1 MLKINNKGQS
11 LVMFVLIIPI
21 FLLILTLIYDV
32 GNAIYEKDRLSNT
45 NYLTIEYGLN
55 NIDTVTEN
63 DLKNLIEQNTSNL
76 KYIYVTI
83 EDNQIE
89 IKMEKDAKSIIGK
102 MFNFNLVKIISHYK
116 GKIINNQK
124 TLLYKLEEEKNI
136 KEIHKILKTNTS
148 DSRLSWFNVG
158 EYKSK
163 PNMVGDLQTT
173 SPNQVSAEIKKLLT

>member
-21 FLLILTLIYDV
+21 FLLILTLVYDV

-63 DLKNLIEQNTSNL
+63 DLKNLIEQNTFNL

-83 EDNQIE
+83 KENQIE

-124 TLLYKLEEEKNI
+124 
-136 KEIHKILKTNTS
+136 EIERI
-148 DSRLSWFNVG
+148 V
-158 EYKSK
+158 
-163 PNMVGDLQTT
+163 
-173 SPNQVSAEIKKLLT
+173 

>member
-21 FLLILTLIYDV
+21 FLLILTLVYDV

-83 EDNQIE
+83 EGNQIE
-89 IKMEKDAKSIIGK
+89 IKMEKYAKSIIGK

-124 TLLYKLEEEKNI
+124 
-136 KEIHKILKTNTS
+136 EIERI
-148 DSRLSWFNVG
+148 V
-158 EYKSK
+158 
-163 PNMVGDLQTT
+163 
-173 SPNQVSAEIKKLLT
+173 

>member
-21 FLLILTLIYDV
+21 FLLILTLVYDV

-63 DLKNLIEQNTSNL
+63 DLKNLIEQNTSNF

-83 EDNQIE
+83 EENQIE

-102 MFNFNLVKIISHYK
+102 MFNFNLLKIISHYK

-124 TLLYKLEEEKNI
+124 
-136 KEIHKILKTNTS
+136 EIERI
-148 DSRLSWFNVG
+148 V
-158 EYKSK
+158 
-163 PNMVGDLQTT
+163 
-173 SPNQVSAEIKKLLT
+173 

>member
-21 FLLILTLIYDV
+21 FLLILTLVYDV

-83 EDNQIE
+83 EENQIE

-102 MFNFNLVKIISHYK
+102 MFNFNLVKIISHYE
-116 GKIINNQK
+116 GKIINNK
-124 TLLYKLEEEKNI
+124 
-136 KEIHKILKTNTS
+136 KEIERI
-148 DSRLSWFNVG
+148 V
-158 EYKSK
+158 
-163 PNMVGDLQTT
+163 
-173 SPNQVSAEIKKLLT
+173 

>member
-21 FLLILTLIYDV
+21 FLLILTLVYDV

-83 EDNQIE
+83 EGNQIE

-124 TLLYKLEEEKNI
+124 
-136 KEIHKILKTNTS
+136 EIERI
-148 DSRLSWFNVG
+148 V
-158 EYKSK
+158 
-163 PNMVGDLQTT
+163 
-173 SPNQVSAEIKKLLT
+173 

>member
-21 FLLILTLIYDV
+21 FLLILTLVYDV

-63 DLKNLIEQNTSNL
+63 DLKNLINQNTSNL

-124 TLLYKLEEEKNI
+124 
-136 KEIHKILKTNTS
+136 EIERI
-148 DSRLSWFNVG
+148 V
-158 EYKSK
+158 
-163 PNMVGDLQTT
+163 
-173 SPNQVSAEIKKLLT
+173 

>member
-21 FLLILTLIYDV
+21 FLLILTLVYDV

-55 NIDTVTEN
+55 NIETVTEN

-83 EDNQIE
+83 EENQIE

-124 TLLYKLEEEKNI
+124 
-136 KEIHKILKTNTS
+136 EIERI
-148 DSRLSWFNVG
+148 V
-158 EYKSK
+158 
-163 PNMVGDLQTT
+163 
-173 SPNQVSAEIKKLLT
+173 

>member
-21 FLLILTLIYDV
+21 FLLILTLVYDV

-83 EDNQIE
+83 EENQIE

-116 GKIINNQK
+116 GKIINNQ
-124 TLLYKLEEEKNI
+124 TELE
-136 KEIHKILKTNTS
+136 
-148 DSRLSWFNVG
+148 RLV
-158 EYKSK
+158 
-163 PNMVGDLQTT
+163 
-173 SPNQVSAEIKKLLT
+173 

>member
-21 FLLILTLIYDV
+21 FLLILTLVYDV

-63 DLKNLIEQNTSNL
+63 DLKNLIEQNTSNI

-83 EDNQIE
+83 EENQIE

-124 TLLYKLEEEKNI
+124 
-136 KEIHKILKTNTS
+136 EIERI
-148 DSRLSWFNVG
+148 V
-158 EYKSK
+158 
-163 PNMVGDLQTT
+163 
-173 SPNQVSAEIKKLLT
+173 

>member
-89 IKMEKDAKSIIGK
+89 IEMEKEAKSIIGK
-102 MFNFNLVKIISHYK
+102 MFNFNLLKIISHYK

-124 TLLYKLEEEKNI
+124 
-136 KEIHKILKTNTS
+136 EIERI
-148 DSRLSWFNVG
+148 V
-158 EYKSK
+158 
-163 PNMVGDLQTT
+163 
-173 SPNQVSAEIKKLLT
+173 

>member
-21 FLLILTLIYDV
+21 FLLILTLVYDV

-83 EDNQIE
+83 EENQIE

-116 GKIINNQK
+116 GKIINNQ
-124 TLLYKLEEEKNI
+124 T
-136 KEIHKILKTNTS
+136 EIERI
-148 DSRLSWFNVG
+148 V
-158 EYKSK
+158 
-163 PNMVGDLQTT
+163 
-173 SPNQVSAEIKKLLT
+173 

>member
-21 FLLILTLIYDV
+21 FLLILTLVYDV

-63 DLKNLIEQNTSNL
+63 DLKSLIEQNTSNL

-83 EDNQIE
+83 EENQIE

-124 TLLYKLEEEKNI
+124 
-136 KEIHKILKTNTS
+136 EIERI
-148 DSRLSWFNVG
+148 V
-158 EYKSK
+158 
-163 PNMVGDLQTT
+163 
-173 SPNQVSAEIKKLLT
+173 

>member
-1 MLKINNKGQS
+1 MFKINNKGQS

-21 FLLILTLIYDV
+21 FLLILTLVYDV

-83 EDNQIE
+83 EGNQIE

-124 TLLYKLEEEKNI
+124 
-136 KEIHKILKTNTS
+136 EIERI
-148 DSRLSWFNVG
+148 V
-158 EYKSK
+158 
-163 PNMVGDLQTT
+163 
-173 SPNQVSAEIKKLLT
+173 

>member
-21 FLLILTLIYDV
+21 FLLILTLVYDV

-83 EDNQIE
+83 EENQIE

-102 MFNFNLVKIISHYK
+102 MFNFNLIKIISHYK

-124 TLLYKLEEEKNI
+124 
-136 KEIHKILKTNTS
+136 EIERI
-148 DSRLSWFNVG
+148 V
-158 EYKSK
+158 
-163 PNMVGDLQTT
+163 
-173 SPNQVSAEIKKLLT
+173 

>member
-116 GKIINNQK
+116 GKIINNV
-124 TLLYKLEEEKNI
+124 I
-136 KEIHKILKTNTS
+136 
-148 DSRLSWFNVG
+148 
-158 EYKSK
+158 
-163 PNMVGDLQTT
+163 
-173 SPNQVSAEIKKLLT
+173 

>member
-21 FLLILTLIYDV
+21 FLLILTLVYDV

-83 EDNQIE
+83 EENQIE
-89 IKMEKDAKSIIGK
+89 IKMEKDAKSIKSIIGK

-124 TLLYKLEEEKNI
+124 
-136 KEIHKILKTNTS
+136 EIERI
-148 DSRLSWFNVG
+148 V
-158 EYKSK
+158 
-163 PNMVGDLQTT
+163 
-173 SPNQVSAEIKKLLT
+173 

>member
-11 LVMFVLIIPI
+11 LVMFILIIPI
-21 FLLILTLIYDV
+21 FLLILTLVYDV

-83 EDNQIE
+83 EENQIE
-89 IKMEKDAKSIIGK
+89 IKIEKDAKSIIGK

-124 TLLYKLEEEKNI
+124 
-136 KEIHKILKTNTS
+136 EIERI
-148 DSRLSWFNVG
+148 V
-158 EYKSK
+158 
-163 PNMVGDLQTT
+163 
-173 SPNQVSAEIKKLLT
+173 

>member
-11 LVMFVLIIPI
+11 LVMFILIIPI
-21 FLLILTLIYDV
+21 FLLILTLVYDV

-83 EDNQIE
+83 EENQIE

-124 TLLYKLEEEKNI
+124 
-136 KEIHKILKTNTS
+136 EIERI
-148 DSRLSWFNVG
+148 V
-158 EYKSK
+158 
-163 PNMVGDLQTT
+163 
-173 SPNQVSAEIKKLLT
+173 

>member
-21 FLLILTLIYDV
+21 FLLILTLVYDV

-63 DLKNLIEQNTSNL
+63 DLKNLIEQNTYTL
-76 KYIYVTI
+76 KYIYITI
-83 EDNQIE
+83 EENQIE

-124 TLLYKLEEEKNI
+124 
-136 KEIHKILKTNTS
+136 EIERI
-148 DSRLSWFNVG
+148 V
-158 EYKSK
+158 
-163 PNMVGDLQTT
+163 
-173 SPNQVSAEIKKLLT
+173 

>member
-21 FLLILTLIYDV
+21 FLLILTLVYDV
-32 GNAIYEKDRLSNT
+32 GNVIYEKDRLSNT

-83 EDNQIE
+83 EENQIE

-124 TLLYKLEEEKNI
+124 
-136 KEIHKILKTNTS
+136 EIERI
-148 DSRLSWFNVG
+148 V
-158 EYKSK
+158 
-163 PNMVGDLQTT
+163 
-173 SPNQVSAEIKKLLT
+173 

>member
-11 LVMFVLIIPI
+11 LVMLVLIIPI
-21 FLLILTLIYDV
+21 FLLILTLVYDV

-83 EDNQIE
+83 EENQIE

-102 MFNFNLVKIISHYK
+102 MFNFNLVKIISHYE

-124 TLLYKLEEEKNI
+124 EIERITALIEEHVK
-136 KEIHKILKTNTS
+136 
-148 DSRLSWFNVG
+148 
-158 EYKSK
+158 
-163 PNMVGDLQTT
+163 
-173 SPNQVSAEIKKLLT
+173 

>member
-21 FLLILTLIYDV
+21 FLLILTLVYDI
-32 GNAIYEKDRLSNT
+32 GNAIYEKDILSNT

-83 EDNQIE
+83 EENQIE

-124 TLLYKLEEEKNI
+124 
-136 KEIHKILKTNTS
+136 EIERI
-148 DSRLSWFNVG
+148 V
-158 EYKSK
+158 
-163 PNMVGDLQTT
+163 
-173 SPNQVSAEIKKLLT
+173 

>member
-21 FLLILTLIYDV
+21 FLLILTLVYDV

-63 DLKNLIEQNTSNL
+63 DLKNLIEKNTSNL

-83 EDNQIE
+83 EENQIE

-124 TLLYKLEEEKNI
+124 
-136 KEIHKILKTNTS
+136 EIERI
-148 DSRLSWFNVG
+148 V
-158 EYKSK
+158 
-163 PNMVGDLQTT
+163 
-173 SPNQVSAEIKKLLT
+173 

>member
-11 LVMFVLIIPI
+11 LVMFILIIPI
-21 FLLILTLIYDV
+21 FLLILTLVYDV

-76 KYIYVTI
+76 KYIYITI
-83 EDNQIE
+83 EENQIE

-124 TLLYKLEEEKNI
+124 
-136 KEIHKILKTNTS
+136 EIERI
-148 DSRLSWFNVG
+148 V
-158 EYKSK
+158 
-163 PNMVGDLQTT
+163 
-173 SPNQVSAEIKKLLT
+173 

>member
-21 FLLILTLIYDV
+21 FLLILTLVYNV

-76 KYIYVTI
+76 KYIYITI
-83 EDNQIE
+83 EENQIE
-89 IKMEKDAKSIIGK
+89 IKIEKDAKSIIGK

-124 TLLYKLEEEKNI
+124 
-136 KEIHKILKTNTS
+136 EIERI
-148 DSRLSWFNVG
+148 V
-158 EYKSK
+158 
-163 PNMVGDLQTT
+163 
-173 SPNQVSAEIKKLLT
+173 

>member
-21 FLLILTLIYDV
+21 FLLILTLVYDV

-76 KYIYVTI
+76 KYIYITI
-83 EDNQIE
+83 EENQIE

-102 MFNFNLVKIISHYK
+102 MFNFNLVKIISHYE

-124 TLLYKLEEEKNI
+124 
-136 KEIHKILKTNTS
+136 EIERI
-148 DSRLSWFNVG
+148 V
-158 EYKSK
+158 
-163 PNMVGDLQTT
+163 
-173 SPNQVSAEIKKLLT
+173 

>member
-21 FLLILTLIYDV
+21 FLLILTLVYDV

-63 DLKNLIEQNTSNL
+63 DLKNLIEQNTFNL

-83 EDNQIE
+83 EENQIE

-124 TLLYKLEEEKNI
+124 
-136 KEIHKILKTNTS
+136 EIERI
-148 DSRLSWFNVG
+148 V
-158 EYKSK
+158 
-163 PNMVGDLQTT
+163 
-173 SPNQVSAEIKKLLT
+173 

>member
-21 FLLILTLIYDV
+21 FLLILTLVYDA

-83 EDNQIE
+83 EENQIE

-124 TLLYKLEEEKNI
+124 
-136 KEIHKILKTNTS
+136 EIERI
-148 DSRLSWFNVG
+148 V
-158 EYKSK
+158 
-163 PNMVGDLQTT
+163 
-173 SPNQVSAEIKKLLT
+173 

>member
-21 FLLILTLIYDV
+21 FLLILTLVYDV

-63 DLKNLIEQNTSNL
+63 DLKNLIEHNTSNL

-83 EDNQIE
+83 EENQIE

-124 TLLYKLEEEKNI
+124 
-136 KEIHKILKTNTS
+136 EIERI
-148 DSRLSWFNVG
+148 V
-158 EYKSK
+158 
-163 PNMVGDLQTT
+163 
-173 SPNQVSAEIKKLLT
+173 

>member
-11 LVMFVLIIPI
+11 LVMLVLIIPI
-21 FLLILTLIYDV
+21 FLLILTLVYDV

-83 EDNQIE
+83 EENQIE

-102 MFNFNLVKIISHYK
+102 MFNFNLVNPFITRL
-116 GKIINNQK
+116 NQCC
-124 TLLYKLEEEKNI
+124 LI
-136 KEIHKILKTNTS
+136 
-148 DSRLSWFNVG
+148 G
-158 EYKSK
+158 
-163 PNMVGDLQTT
+163 
-173 SPNQVSAEIKKLLT
+173 

>member
-21 FLLILTLIYDV
+21 FLLILTLVYDV
-32 GNAIYEKDRLSNT
+32 GNAIYEEDRLSNT

-124 TLLYKLEEEKNI
+124 
-136 KEIHKILKTNTS
+136 EIERI
-148 DSRLSWFNVG
+148 V
-158 EYKSK
+158 
-163 PNMVGDLQTT
+163 
-173 SPNQVSAEIKKLLT
+173 

>member
-1 MLKINNKGQS
+1 MLKINNKVQS

-21 FLLILTLIYDV
+21 FLLILTLVYDV

-83 EDNQIE
+83 EENQIE

-124 TLLYKLEEEKNI
+124 
-136 KEIHKILKTNTS
+136 EIERI
-148 DSRLSWFNVG
+148 V
-158 EYKSK
+158 
-163 PNMVGDLQTT
+163 
-173 SPNQVSAEIKKLLT
+173 

>member
-21 FLLILTLIYDV
+21 FLLILTLVYDV

-83 EDNQIE
+83 EENQIE

-102 MFNFNLVKIISHYK
+102 MFNFNLVNPFITRL
-116 GKIINNQK
+116 NQCC
-124 TLLYKLEEEKNI
+124 LI
-136 KEIHKILKTNTS
+136 
-148 DSRLSWFNVG
+148 G
-158 EYKSK
+158 
-163 PNMVGDLQTT
+163 
-173 SPNQVSAEIKKLLT
+173 

>member
-11 LVMFVLIIPI
+11 LVMFILIIPI
-21 FLLILTLIYDV
+21 FLLILTLVYDV

-76 KYIYVTI
+76 KYIYITI
-83 EDNQIE
+83 EENQIE
-89 IKMEKDAKSIIGK
+89 IKIEKDAKSIIGK

-124 TLLYKLEEEKNI
+124 
-136 KEIHKILKTNTS
+136 EIERI
-148 DSRLSWFNVG
+148 V
-158 EYKSK
+158 
-163 PNMVGDLQTT
+163 
-173 SPNQVSAEIKKLLT
+173 

>member
-11 LVMFVLIIPI
+11 LVMLVLIIPI
-21 FLLILTLIYDV
+21 FLLILTLVYDV

-83 EDNQIE
+83 EENQIE

-102 MFNFNLVKIISHYK
+102 MFNFNLVKIISHYE

-124 TLLYKLEEEKNI
+124 
-136 KEIHKILKTNTS
+136 EIERI
-148 DSRLSWFNVG
+148 V
-158 EYKSK
+158 
-163 PNMVGDLQTT
+163 
-173 SPNQVSAEIKKLLT
+173 

>member
-63 DLKNLIEQNTSNL
+63 DLKNLIEQITSNL

-124 TLLYKLEEEKNI
+124 
-136 KEIHKILKTNTS
+136 EIERI
-148 DSRLSWFNVG
+148 V
-158 EYKSK
+158 
-163 PNMVGDLQTT
+163 
-173 SPNQVSAEIKKLLT
+173 

>member
-21 FLLILTLIYDV
+21 FLLILTLVYDV

-55 NIDTVTEN
+55 NIDTLTEN

-83 EDNQIE
+83 EENQIE

-102 MFNFNLVKIISHYK
+102 MFNFNLVKIISHYE

-124 TLLYKLEEEKNI
+124 
-136 KEIHKILKTNTS
+136 EIERI
-148 DSRLSWFNVG
+148 V
-158 EYKSK
+158 
-163 PNMVGDLQTT
+163 
-173 SPNQVSAEIKKLLT
+173 